1 MNKVGIDVL
10 ETKRMEDYIK
20 RELPMEKIFTAYEIE
35 YIKRVAKSASR
46 MAGIFSAKE
55 AFLKAIGVGIG
66 DERFPLNSLDFSNS
80 IYSSSQ
86 YSIYEGYYKN
96 MLLEGWVFVTIMLD
110 DIHILG
116 IACGPKQEK
125 IENDKIVNCNKLE
138 ISLDSIILE
147 NHVIYKANG
156 NCTIHITYSDISMLL

>member
-1 MNKVGIDVL
+1 MNLKQPISL
-10 ETKRMEDYIK
+10 FSSFISLMKSNLHENEERF
-20 RELPMEKIFTAYEIE
+20 LSIFNSPISQYQSFIQFW
-35 YIKRVAKSASR
+35 IL
-46 MAGIFSAKE
+46 KE

-125 IENDKIVNCNKLE
+125 IENDKIVNCNKLD
-138 ISLDSIILE
+138 ISLDSIILD
-147 NHVIYKANG
+147 NLVIYKSNG

>member
-1 MNKVGIDVL
+1 MNLKQPISL
-10 ETKRMEDYIK
+10 FSSFISLMKSNLHENEERF
-20 RELPMEKIFTAYEIE
+20 LSIFNSSISQYQSFIQFW
-35 YIKRVAKSASR
+35 IL
-46 MAGIFSAKE
+46 KE

-96 MLLEGWVFVTIMLD
+96 VLLEGWIFVTVMLD

-125 IENDKIVNCNKLE
+125 IENDNIVNGNKME
-138 ISLDSIILE
+138 NILDSIILE
-147 NHVIYKANG
+147 NHVLYKANG
-156 NCTIHITYSDISMLL
+156 NCTIHITYSDISVLL

>member
-1 MNKVGIDVL
+1 MNLKQPISL
-10 ETKRMEDYIK
+10 FSSFISLMKSNLHENEERF
-20 RELPMEKIFTAYEIE
+20 LSIFNSPISQYQSFIQFW
-35 YIKRVAKSASR
+35 IL
-46 MAGIFSAKE
+46 KE

-96 MLLEGWVFVTIMLD
+96 ILLEGWVFVTIMLD

-125 IENDKIVNCNKLE
+125 IENDKIANCNKLE

>member
-1 MNKVGIDVL
+1 MNLKQPISL
-10 ETKRMEDYIK
+10 FSSFIALMKSNLHENEERF
-20 RELPMEKIFTAYEIE
+20 RSIFNSPISQYQSFIQFW
-35 YIKRVAKSASR
+35 IL
-46 MAGIFSAKE
+46 KE

-96 MLLEGWVFVTIMLD
+96 MLLEGWVFVTILLD

-147 NHVIYKANG
+147 NHVIYTENG
-156 NCTIHITYSDISMLL
+156 NCTIHITYSDISVLL

>member
-1 MNKVGIDVL
+1 MNLKQPISL
-10 ETKRMEDYIK
+10 FSSFISLMKSNLHENEERF
-20 RELPMEKIFTAYEIE
+20 LSIFNSPISQYQSFIQFW
-35 YIKRVAKSASR
+35 IL
-46 MAGIFSAKE
+46 KE

-66 DERFPLNSLDFSNS
+66 VERFPLNSLDFSNS

-86 YSIYEGYYKN
+86 YSIYECYYN
-96 MLLEGWVFVTIMLD
+96 NILLEGWVFFTIMLD